1 MLTNKKRRI
10 TLHNSALISA
20 AITLFGVS
28 IALRA
33 EDNLDKYLKV
43 TPESIVKSV
52 TKEELIE
59 LLRRQYN
66 RSGQHGIPDLSV
78 SEENAVAVANVLTSE
93 HDVHCSPAN
102 SRFPENYSIAV
113 QVLSALNSIIEI
125 QYGRESARKS
135 LLNSVNNIGS
145 QCRESIED
153 VPEVKALLAEL
164 TAESERWYQ
173 ARTRA
178 KEMQNQ
184 AESKRI
190 DALRQGKAEEI
201 RNFNDAMIFYSAGNG
216 RLLMARPKIK
226 PDSRLY
232 GAYGAVL
239 DRVEQGGDTLII
251 RAGSP
256 PNYAFITGLLAVK
269 QHRSVIENLRIGM
282 PIHVIGRYV
291 KNTEY
296 STVLGAAKTA
306 VVLEAVYI
314 SPN

>member
-135 LLNSVNNIGS
+135 LLNSVRVLG
-145 QCRESIED
+145 
-153 VPEVKALLAEL
+153 
-164 TAESERWYQ
+164 
-173 ARTRA
+173 
-178 KEMQNQ
+178 
-184 AESKRI
+184 SKRRQSGLFLSK
-190 DALRQGKAEEI
+190 DSNALWR
-201 RNFNDAMIFYSAGNG
+201 F
-216 RLLMARPKIK
+216 
-226 PDSRLY
+226 
-232 GAYGAVL
+232 
-239 DRVEQGGDTLII
+239 
-251 RAGSP
+251 
-256 PNYAFITGLLAVK
+256 
-269 QHRSVIENLRIGM
+269 
-282 PIHVIGRYV
+282 
-291 KNTEY
+291 
-296 STVLGAAKTA
+296 
-306 VVLEAVYI
+306 
-314 SPN
+314 